1 MGVRFMVQILLS
13 ALLASGL
20 HAQEHAL
27 ILADEIMFHRAEQS
41 FSAVGNVRVHYAGNV
56 LQSDALNY
64 RDGVITV
71 SGPLSFTGKQGTVGV
86 AEFAELDRN
95 FRGGVLRGVQML
107 VADRVRFAGE
117 HLGTDEA
124 GRTQIRNAIITTC
137 NVCRPDQPPIWHFR
151 SRHVVHDPDERQL
164 HLQDADFYLG
174 NARLISLPYVT
185 MPDPTVDRRSG
196 FLFPEFAYS
205 SGRGLWTRIPYFRTL
220 GDHADLTLTPG
231 FTTKGNLS
239 LEFEHRQVFRNG
251 RIVTQAELLRDRKHT
266 ENLRGHYRISG
277 DWDLGEG
284 YRFSASG
291 EDVTDPDFL
300 TDFGLPANDAIES
313 TALLTRRSGRTWFS
327 LGARHINRT
336 KDPSG
341 TIPFLIHDA
350 RFRTSFSPAPG
361 AGTVGV
367 TLEATSFERK
377 AIISEK
383 GPTRD
388 VTRGSVGLDWRKGH
402 VLDNGLVLSAA
413 GLVRFDGYRITEFP
427 QPGSTPSRTTRTA
440 SLEASLPL
448 RLVGGPGNH
457 LIEPFLQFVWSPK
470 RSGSDDGIPNEDS
483 VMLEFDGT
491 NLLSLDRFAGHDR
504 NERGSRLNLGIRH
517 TGILEDGTEL
527 EVMFG
532 RVLRS
537 RDLGQF
543 SAQSGLAGK
552 RSHYLASGR
561 VGFAGGFVLDQRAV
575 FDSDFGITKS
585 ETFVRHDDGS
595 TELAAGYSRVV
606 AGYSQLRRDEEDEEK
621 VMSGDVESVL
631 MSARRDLDRNWA
643 VNTTVE
649 YDFNKVGENTAGIGL
664 EYRNQCLF
672 VTLDAERQ
680 MRTKTRLKADNKIQ
694 LKLSLAGFTGS
705 ASQVASSCGT

>member
-1 MGVRFMVQILLS
+1 MGIRFIMQVLLS

-41 FSAVGNVRVHYAGNV
+41 FSAAGNVRVHYAGNV
-56 LQSDALNY
+56 LQSDALDY
-64 RDGVITV
+64 RNGVITV
-71 SGPLSFTGKQGTVGV
+71 SGPLSFSGKHGTVGV
-86 AEFAELDRN
+86 AEYAELDRN

-124 GRTQIRNAIITTC
+124 GLTQIRNAIVTTC
-137 NVCRPDQPPIWHFR
+137 NVCRPDQPPVWHFR
-151 SRHVVHDPDERQL
+151 SRRVIHDPDERQL
-164 HLQDADFYLG
+164 HLEDVDFYVG
-174 NARLISLPYVT
+174 NARLVSLPYVT
-185 MPDPTVDRRSG
+185 MPDPTVRRRSG
-196 FLFPEFAYS
+196 FLFPELGYS

-231 FTTKGNLS
+231 FTTEGNLS

-251 RIVTQAELLRDRKHT
+251 RTVTQAELLRDRKHT
-266 ENLRGHYRISG
+266 DELRGHYRISG
-277 DWDLGEG
+277 NWDLGDG
-284 YRFSASG
+284 YKFSVSG

-300 TDFGLPANDAIES
+300 ADFGLPTNDAIES
-313 TALLTRRSGRTWFS
+313 TALLTRRSGPSWFS
-327 LGARHINRT
+327 FGTRHINRT
-336 KDPSG
+336 RDPSG

-367 TLEATSFERK
+367 SLEATSFERK
-377 AIISEK
+377 ATS
-383 GPTRD
+383 GDRTRD
-388 VTRGSVGLDWRKGH
+388 VTRGSVGFDWRKGH

-413 GLVRFDGYRITEFP
+413 GLVRFDGYRITEFS
-427 QPGSTPSRTTRTA
+427 QPVATPSRTARTA
-440 SLEASLPL
+440 ALEASLPL
-448 RLVGGPGNH
+448 RQVGGRGNH
-457 LIEPFLQFVWSPK
+457 IIEPFVQFVWSPK
-470 RSGSDDGIPNEDS
+470 RSGSDEGIPNEDS
-483 VMLEFDGT
+483 VMVEFDET
-491 NLLSLDRFAGHDR
+491 NLLSLDRFAGRDR
-504 NERGSRLNLGIRH
+504 NESGSRLNLGIRH
-517 TGILEDGTEL
+517 TGSLEDGTEL
-527 EVMFG
+527 EMMFG
-532 RVLRS
+532 RVFRS

-543 SAQSGLAGK
+543 SEQSGLAGK

-561 VGFAGGFVLDQRAV
+561 IGFAGGLVLDQRAV

-585 ETFVRHDDGS
+585 ESFVRHVDGS
-595 TELAAGYSRVV
+595 TEVAAGYSRL
-606 AGYSQLRRDEEDEEK
+606 LRDQDEG
-621 VMSGDVESVL
+621 MTGDVESVVL
-631 MSARRDLDRNWA
+631 SARRDLDRNWA
-643 VNTTVE
+643 FNTTLE

-680 MRTKTRLKADNKIQ
+680 MRTASRPKADNKIQ

-705 ASQVASSCGT
+705 PSQVASSCGT

>member
-1 MGVRFMVQILLS
+1 MGIRFIVQVLLS
-13 ALLASGL
+13 ALLATGL

-27 ILADEIMFHRAEQS
+27 ILADEILFHRAEQS
-41 FSAVGNVRVHYAGNV
+41 FSAVGNVRVHYSGNV
-56 LQSDALNY
+56 LQSDALDY

-71 SGPLSFTGKQGTVGV
+71 SGPLSFTGKHGTVGV
-86 AEFAELDRN
+86 ADFAELDRN

-117 HLGTDEA
+117 HLGTDES
-124 GRTQIRNAIITTC
+124 GRTQIRNAIVTTC

-151 SRHVVHDPDERQL
+151 SRRVVHDPDERQL
-164 HLQDADFYLG
+164 HLQDADFYVG

-185 MPDPTVDRRSG
+185 IPDPTVNRRSG
-196 FLFPEFAYS
+196 FLFPELGYS

-251 RIVTQAELLRDRKHT
+251 QVVTQAELLRDRKHT
-266 ENLRGHYRISG
+266 EKLRGHYRISG
-277 DWDLGEG
+277 DWDLGDG

-291 EDVTDPDFL
+291 EDVTDPNFL

-313 TALLTRRSGRTWFS
+313 TALLTRRSGRSWFS

-336 KDPSG
+336 KDLSG

-350 RFRTSFSPAPG
+350 RFRTTFSPAPG

-377 AIISEK
+377 ATISEEDPPR
-383 GPTRD
+383 PTRD
-388 VTRGSVGLDWRKGH
+388 VARGSVGLDWRKGH

-413 GLVRFDGYRITEFP
+413 GLVRFDGYRITEFR
-427 QPGSTPSRTTRTA
+427 QPDATPSRTTPSRVTRTA
-440 SLEASLPL
+440 ALEASLPL
-448 RLVGGPGNH
+448 RQVGGPGNH
-457 LIEPFLQFVWSPK
+457 IIEPFAQFVWSPK
-470 RSGSDDGIPNEDS
+470 RSGSDEGIEDEDS
-483 VMLEFDGT
+483 VMVEFDET
-491 NLLSLDRFAGHDR
+491 NLLSLDRFAGRDR

-517 TGILEDGTEL
+517 TGSLEDGTEL
-527 EVMFG
+527 EVVLG
-532 RVLRS
+532 RIFRS

-552 RSHYLASGR
+552 RSHYVASGR
-561 VGFAGGFVLDQRAV
+561 IGFAGGLVLDQRAV

-585 ETFVRHDDGS
+585 EAFVRHDDGS
-595 TELAAGYSRVV
+595 TEVAAGYSRL
-606 AGYSQLRRDEEDEEK
+606 LRDDVEG
-621 VMSGDVESVL
+621 MSGDVESVVL
-631 MSARRDLDRNWA
+631 SAKRNLGHNWA
-643 VNTTVE
+643 VNTSVE
-649 YDFNKVGENTAGIGL
+649 YDFNKVGENAAGVGL

-672 VTLDAERQ
+672 VTLDVERQ
-680 MRTKTRLKADNKIQ
+680 MRTESRPKADNKIQ

-705 ASQVASSCGT
+705 PNQVASSCGT